1 MLATLSS
8 FASEDNAQAKG
19 LLKYFSRYKTVLL
32 VACLLDVHEI
42 IGMLS
47 LSLQRENFTFG
58 ELEPLIDGT
67 VEKIQEIQGRDGAAL
82 TEMRQ
87 NITISEQ
94 EEQKKASLGSE
105 VLTHYSEQAETQFS
119 RIRDSF
125 VCSLQKNIKNRF
137 PKQDGHIFRD
147 LSTLLEPDVFNSSEE
162 HEINEALEHVSVLYG
177 NEKTTKIVL
186 DDHTEET
193 RVGPVLDKEMLRKEW
208 PM

>member
-1 MLATLSS
+1 
-8 FASEDNAQAKG
+8 
-19 LLKYFSRYKTVLL
+19 
-32 VACLLDVHEI
+32 
-42 IGMLS
+42 
-47 LSLQRENFTFG
+47 
-58 ELEPLIDGT
+58 
-67 VEKIQEIQGRDGAAL
+67 
-82 TEMRQ
+82 MRQ

-105 VLTHYSEQAETQFS
+105 VLTHYSEQAKTQFS

-193 RVGPVLDKEMLRKEW
+193 RVGPVLDKEKLRKEW
-208 PM
+208 PMLKGMLKGAYRKKKIKAVCKLFTGKTCLK